1 MSFDSPMGGP
11 VDDFDQSEQ
20 SESVGFTGDSNA
32 MKRKSR
38 SKYYM
43 IAGLVVVSIAVA
55 VGAVVGSNSGSGG
68 GSGSSKSNALAPS
81 PSSGNSGSNPAPT
94 PSPLPPG
101 STAAPTS
108 EISSIVRNFALNNG
122 VEFDDPDSYQSK
134 ALAWIEDSGVPSLT
148 VNLASADDRVVQRY
162 ALACIYYA
170 SNEQRTL
177 ATDAAFGP
185 DLEVLPWL
193 EDRGWLVFDDE
204 CTWNGIE
211 CNTNTGLVE
220 EIDLSGN
227 ILTGLFPPETQLM
240 KDSLKVLDIYNNY
253 VFNVGEAGNAFLG
266 ELTNLEELYYGT
278 NSFQYD
284 GIPTFIGK
292 LTNLYEYDCS
302 YTLYFG
308 ELKEE
313 IFENL
318 DKLEYLYIGGNSF
331 ESSIPT
337 NIGKLPNLLYFYAEN
352 ADIVGDLSFMKGMP
366 QIYEMWVD
374 RNPLL
379 TGPIYSEI
387 GDCVTLESF
396 SVTRCGLEGQI
407 PSELGKLTD
416 MQQMWFYD
424 NRLTGAVPTE
434 LGKLTDMNQLQL
446 ELNELTGV
454 MPLEVCNRIKL
465 GRLEVLESDCA
476 VGAGGA
482 VEIEC
487 ECCTCCGENC
497 ADDQDQGLGGNAG
510 NRARDRRQR

>member
-1 MSFDSPMGGP
+1 MGGSD
-11 VDDFDQSEQ
+11 DDFDHSEQ

-43 IAGLVVVSIAVA
+43 IAGLVVVSLAIA
-55 VGAVVGSNSGSGG
+55 VGAVVGSNSGSG
-68 GSGSSKSNALAPS
+68 SGKSKNSVSVPS
-81 PSSGNSGSNPAPT
+81 PSPGKSGSDSNPAPAPT
-94 PSPLPPG
+94 PLPPG
-101 STAAPTS
+101 STAAPTL
-108 EISSIVRNFALNNG
+108 EITSIVRNFALNNG

-148 VNLASADDRVVQRY
+148 VDLANADDRVVQRY

-170 SNEQRTL
+170 SNEQRTA
-177 ATDAAFGP
+177 ATDFAFGAEM
-185 DLEVLPWL
+185 DVLSWL
-193 EDRGWLVFDDE
+193 NDRGWLTFDDE
-204 CTWNGIE
+204 CEWFGIT
-211 CNTNTGLVE
+211 CNANTGLVE
-220 EIDLSGN
+220 EIDLSNN
-227 ILTGLFPPETQLM
+227 ILTGLFPPETQLL
-240 KDSLKVLDIYNNY
+240 KDSLKVLDIYSNY
-253 VFNVGEAGNAFLG
+253 VFNVGDAGNAFLG

-278 NSFQYD
+278 TSFQYD
-284 GIPTFIGK
+284 GIPTYIGK
-292 LTNLYEYDCS
+292 LTNLFEYDCS

-331 ESSIPT
+331 NSSIPT
-337 NIGKLPNLLYFYAEN
+337 NIGKLPNLLYFYAEY
-352 ADIVGDLSFMKGMP
+352 ADIVGDLSFMKGMSK
-366 QIYEMWVD
+366 IYELWVD
-374 RNPLL
+374 RNPFL

-387 GDCVTLESF
+387 GDCITLESF

-416 MQQMWFYD
+416 MQQMWFYN

-434 LGKLTDMNQLQL
+434 LGNLSDMNRLEL

-454 MPLEVCNRIKL
+454 MPSELCSRVKPL

-476 VGAGGA
+476 LDAM
-482 VEIEC
+482 EIDC
-487 ECCTCCGENC
+487 DCCTCCGESC
-497 ADDQDQGLGGNAG
+497 ADDQEQGNAG
-510 NRARDRRQR
+510 NAGTRARERRQR